1 MKLHI
6 MRKQV
11 QRNRRCISL
20 YFFDIKVSK
29 DEILQ
34 EDILSYKN
42 KLSMEYEYQLE
53 INMEYTRQIGRKAL
67 KIKHIQKDFVGEKDY
82 CLSCYYIPV
91 AEKRIVI
98 RVLLLTPNDRQL
110 NIAEVLFP
118 IPEIRLSFDLH
129 LNSEVANLI
138 KTNLIESKPMPQEDS
153 SAPIIISDPVL
164 NISPKKDCAKFF
176 FPDLKIRTSLDDR
189 GIECC
194 VYRKR
199 FFEEG
204 HHNITFDLCC
214 LVGRSTLEISDKIP
228 LEKEN
233 RSDKHILN
241 VIINKDESG
250 NLTLAVKFFR
260 LRKYAYPLRESISVG
275 PLNITIYTDFMVNH
289 GSAIF
294 SLEENEAQVKELQ
307 FRRYLKRRGKFEL
320 RKVDCYPDNPIW
332 IYLYTNKPKCIDI
345 WPRHEYEDVKVHMH
359 YEDGGMRA
367 FEACYCKDCNYY
379 FTTYEAYTQIRRY
392 GKKAPAVF
400 ICDRSNF
407 SS

>member
-91 AEKRIVI
+91 SEKRIAI

-153 SAPIIISDPVL
+153 SAPIIISDPVQKGL
-164 NISPKKDCAKFF
+164 C
-176 FPDLKIRTSLDDR
+176 KILLS
-189 GIECC
+189 
-194 VYRKR
+194 
-199 FFEEG
+199 
-204 HHNITFDLCC
+204 
-214 LVGRSTLEISDKIP
+214 
-228 LEKEN
+228 
-233 RSDKHILN
+233 
-241 VIINKDESG
+241 
-250 NLTLAVKFFR
+250 
-260 LRKYAYPLRESISVG
+260 
-275 PLNITIYTDFMVNH
+275 
-289 GSAIF
+289 
-294 SLEENEAQVKELQ
+294 
-307 FRRYLKRRGKFEL
+307 
-320 RKVDCYPDNPIW
+320 
-332 IYLYTNKPKCIDI
+332 
-345 WPRHEYEDVKVHMH
+345 
-359 YEDGGMRA
+359 
-367 FEACYCKDCNYY
+367 
-379 FTTYEAYTQIRRY
+379 
-392 GKKAPAVF
+392 
-400 ICDRSNF
+400 
-407 SS
+407 